1 MLPHLTPALPDREP
15 ARTKPPEQLYGNLR
29 GADGL
34 LSVRASVRSRLLYR
48 GVCRG
53 AAVAFTESVGGGW
66 LPGILRQ
73 EPAAD
78 TWLAISRPLS
88 EAGWSANWR
97 SLVENG
103 DGTFVLFVDE
113 VADELR
119 AFLEGV
125 APEFVISAELA
136 DQRERSITA
145 SPRELAR
152 RAEELLDWL
161 TPRVPVERSPQLG
174 RCPATPSRT
183 VHRDRLILAGGNS
196 SGGRTGSGRLGCNRS
211 R

>member
-1 MLPHLTPALPDREP
+1 MA
-15 ARTKPPEQLYGNLR
+15 
-29 GADGL
+29 
-34 LSVRASVRSRLLYR
+34 
-48 GVCRG
+48 GV
-53 AAVAFTESVGGGW
+53 
-66 LPGILRQ
+66 
-73 EPAAD
+73 
-78 TWLAISRPLS
+78 SRPLS

-113 VADELR
+113 VDDELR
-119 AFLEGV
+119 ALLEGV

-161 TPRVPVERSPQLG
+161 TPRYRSSDHPNWAVVRRLLRERSIEIDSSWLAEIHPEDERVMAGWVVTGLG
-174 RCPATPSRT
+174 EVIAFEYSWSR
-183 VHRDRLILAGGNS
+183 
-196 SGGRTGSGRLGCNRS
+196 
-211 R
+211 